1 MPHGRGDAERG
12 AQEGGAEFGGQ
23 FLAGVGRGSEAA
35 RLVATEPGRVA
46 GPVDQFV
53 QRRAVVVD
61 LVEEGG
67 LRRDADIVL
76 AGVVVGAFAADADI
90 GPGGGDQGFGARD
103 DLAFGKR
110 RRFGDEPVQP
120 FALVE
125 VEDGEALEEGHD
137 AGVLAGFAGALL
149 LGLGGEAVGV
159 DDGRPA
165 LALADAPARREGLTE
180 GQPVLRGVAFG
191 KARAPQEQDV
201 DARIAAAGGGVSR
214 QAGTS
219 RPGAAPRPD
228 PWKGPGFEF
237 RDDLGRH
244 LVIEVGARFGG
255 GRSPPLPFPF
265 PFRAALRLAVLTHGD
280 PPSPPQT
287 PQPLPEAG
295 GGRRR
300 RPAGRALQGGRHPR
314 GRSEAE
320 ERPTAAWRAPGRV
333 QKGASATP
341 RFRERPKQSR
351 RANARRPSM
360 GGVAGGEAPCSKG

>member
-1 MPHGRGDAERG
+1 M
-12 AQEGGAEFGGQ
+12 
-23 FLAGVGRGSEAA
+23 
-35 RLVATEPGRVA
+35 A

-228 PWKGPGFEF
+228 PWKGPG
-237 RDDLGRH
+237 
-244 LVIEVGARFGG
+244 
-255 GRSPPLPFPF
+255 PPLPFPF